1 LLRQTLSEKNKSYLI
16 LSFIVLFALVMRL
29 WKIDFQSLWLDELHT
44 MRESDPDIGWKDMMS
59 YLKCCDQ
66 HPPLYFFLAKL
77 SFMIFG
83 HSALSARII
92 CAIAGTA
99 GVWAMYLLGK
109 EILNRNLGLIVAS
122 LTSVNYYTLYYS
134 QEARGYILAFLFSI
148 LSFLFLIRLL
158 KKMSIKNSLLYSLF
172 SLLLLYSHYYSL
184 FALGSQAVII
194 VLFFFLSERG
204 QRKEYIKYFVLSS
217 LLIIVG
223 YIPWVPHLLVMS
235 QIHSFWVQP
244 ISPRFL
250 LDFYFEYFGRASVLK
265 HLLLI
270 LFAGYLVKVF
280 STKKSFTPNIAAT
293 NPLWFSFI
301 ILSIWISV
309 TILVPFFRSLFVVPM
324 ILPRYTIVVLPAFLI
339 ALAYAIEL
347 INYKVIKYIILFT
360 FIIFSLNNII
370 VVRKYYS
377 KVSKTQFR
385 EMTQFV
391 VENNKENYPII
402 DELVSWQH
410 QYYFKAFK
418 FKPTMLDG
426 KKVSIVDSILIS
438 TDPKFK
444 VKGFWI
450 VGAHGEPPLTTEER
464 YALDTA
470 FVITKERKFFDAWA
484 QLYTLKK

>member
-1 LLRQTLSEKNKSYLI
+1 
-16 LSFIVLFALVMRL
+16 M
-29 WKIDFQSLWLDELHT
+29 
-44 MRESDPDIGWKDMMS
+44 
-59 YLKCCDQ
+59 
-66 HPPLYFFLAKL
+66 
-77 SFMIFG
+77 
-83 HSALSARII
+83 
-92 CAIAGTA
+92 
-99 GVWAMYLLGK
+99 
-109 EILNRNLGLIVAS
+109 
-122 LTSVNYYTLYYS
+122 
-134 QEARGYILAFLFSI
+134 
-148 LSFLFLIRLL
+148 
-158 KKMSIKNSLLYSLF
+158 
-172 SLLLLYSHYYSL
+172 
-184 FALGSQAVII
+184 
-194 VLFFFLSERG
+194 
-204 QRKEYIKYFVLSS
+204 
-217 LLIIVG
+217 
-223 YIPWVPHLLVMS
+223 PWFPHLWALS

-280 STKKSFTPNIAAT
+280 YTQKSLTPNIVT
-293 NPLWFSFI
+293 SNPLWFSFI
-301 ILSIWISV
+301 ILSIWVSV
-309 TILVPFFRSLFVVPM
+309 TILIPFFRSLVVVPM

-347 INYKVIKYIILFT
+347 INYKVIKYIILVT

-385 EMTQFV
+385 EMTRFV

-426 KKVSIVDSILIS
+426 KKVSIVDSILTS

-444 VKGFWI
+444 VQGFWI
-450 VGAHGEPPLTTEER
+450 VGAHGEQPLTTEEKK
-464 YALDTA
+464 ALDTA
-470 FVITKERKFFDAWA
+470 FVMTKERKFFDAWA
-484 QLYTLKK
+484 QLYTLKKAFKN